1 MGMVN
6 WQSMG
11 LFGSGGKVGKI
22 LSGSLA
28 GRRAVLV
35 SLLVLVAGGWV
46 VGRILHRRL
55 ASQELLAYET
65 NLATYSP
72 VRMAAERPVF
82 NDQTLPSRTS
92 FSKLLNDEGIDAQ
105 TADSI
110 VRDVR
115 PVYDL
120 SRVRAGNSIGIT
132 RTPRGELVALSYQID
147 SDRFLQIRRTQS
159 GFQGHIDQV
168 PYKISTQGIS
178 GRIDSSLIGA
188 VEGIGEHDEL
198 ALRIAD
204 IFGWDMDFNTETQPG
219 DTFAVEVEKKTL
231 NGEFQSYGRILAAEY
246 RSGSR
251 TLQAVLFHDPEGRP
265 SYYGPSGKSMKK
277 AFLRSPLPFAARIT
291 SRFSFSRYHPI
302 LKRYRPHLGIDYG
315 APVGSSVQAVAD
327 GRVVLAGWH
336 GEGGREVKLQHA
348 MGYETYYLHLSRILV
363 KPGQFVRQGQIIA
376 RTGQSGLATGPHLDF
391 RITQHGRFRNFLAL
405 NLPPAESV
413 ASRDM
418 DEFVATRTKLLDQ
431 LASLHPQTPSE
442 TQQASLDNSQSAI
455 GAGK

>member
-1 MGMVN
+1 
-6 WQSMG
+6 MG
-11 LFGSGGKVGKI
+11 LFGSGGKIGNI
-22 LSGSLA
+22 LSGRLA
-28 GRRAVLV
+28 GRRAILV
-35 SLLVLVAGGWV
+35 SLLVLMAGGWV
-46 VGRILHRRL
+46 IGRILHRRL

-65 NLATYSP
+65 SLATYSP
-72 VRMAAERPVF
+72 VRMAAERPIF
-82 NDQTLPSRTS
+82 SDKTLPSRTT
-92 FSKLLNDEGIDAQ
+92 FSELINAEGIDAK
-105 TADSI
+105 TADAI

-120 SRVRAGNSIGIT
+120 GRVRAGNDIRIT

-147 SDRFLQIRRTQS
+147 PDRILQIRRAAG
-159 GFQGHIDQV
+159 GFQGRIEKV
-168 PYKISTQGIS
+168 PYEISTIGIS

-188 VEGIGEHDEL
+188 VEEVGEHDEL

-204 IFGWDMDFNTETQPG
+204 IFGWDLDFNTETQPG

-246 RSGSR
+246 RTSSR
-251 TLQAVLFHDPEGRP
+251 NFQAVLFHDPEGRP

-277 AFLRSPLPFAARIT
+277 AFLRSPLPFSARIT
-291 SRFSFSRYHPI
+291 SRFSYSRFHPI
-302 LKRYRPHLGIDYG
+302 LKRSRPHLGIDYA

-336 GEGGREVKLQHA
+336 GGGGKEVKLRHA

-376 RTGQSGLATGPHLDF
+376 RSGQTGLATGPHLDF

-413 ASRDM
+413 AKRDM
-418 DEFVATRTKLLDQ
+418 DEFIATRTKLLEE
-431 LASLHPQTPSE
+431 LANLKPAPPMN
-442 TQQASLDNSQSAI
+442 TQQAKVGYAPSHTT
-455 GAGK
+455 AGK